1 MALEAANKHK
11 ISARKAAIIF
21 STARRNFVKISKNNL
36 NNKRQKDLKL
46 AKKLIKQK
54 ALENP
59 DYGYRMITASMKL
72 DGKVFNHK
80 KVYRLYTEL
89 NLSLNLRRKKRRKIL
104 ARKRIYEIAQNQNEI
119 WSLYFVHNSIKSK
132 NVRTINIIDEFNR
145 EILDIKAS
153 KSIPSQ
159 KAIDVLEE
167 IIKNQKRKPDAFR
180 IDNGT
185 EFTSAKFINWANEQK
200 IDLLYIQ
207 PGKPYQNC
215 YIERF
220 NGTYRNEVLNRY
232 IFNSIDELQQITDD
246 WIFYYNNKRPHSSLN
261 GLPPK
266 LFAKIGGKSLS

>member
-1 MALEAANKHK
+1 MALEAAKKHN
-11 ISARKAAIIF
+11 ISARKSAIIF
-21 STARRNFVKISKNNL
+21 STSRRIFVKIGKNNL
-36 NNKRQKDLKL
+36 SNKRQKNVKL

-59 DYGYRMITASMKL
+59 DYGYRMITASLKL
-72 DGKVFNHK
+72 DGNIFNHK
-80 KVYRLYTEL
+80 KVYKLYTEL
-89 NLSLNLRRKKRRKIL
+89 NLNLNFRRKKRRKIP

-119 WSLYFVHNSIKSK
+119 WSLDFVHNSIKSK

-145 EILDIKAS
+145 EVLDIKAS
-153 KSIPSQ
+153 NSLPSQ
-159 KAIDVLEE
+159 KVIDVLEE
-167 IIKNQKRKPDAFR
+167 IIKNQKRKPSAFR

-185 EFTSAKFINWANEQK
+185 EFTSEKFINWANENK

-232 IFNSIDELQQITDD
+232 IFNSIEQLQQITDE

-266 LFAKIGGKSLS
+266 LFTKIGGKSLS